1 MDWPEYKKLCDQPD
15 YWSHWMLSQCLQLIA
30 HPESPDLVAAMQQA
44 LASQPLDRP
53 NDHKGPQ
60 STFMY
65 HLPLSLA
72 LSERLLTQIQHAQNG
87 NKTTAATQARGL
99 GGFVAA
105 CQELV
110 QFRQVEAA
118 ANTRAETTTHA

>member
-1 MDWPEYKKLCDQPD
+1 
-15 YWSHWMLSQCLQLIA
+15 
-30 HPESPDLVAAMQQA
+30 
-44 LASQPLDRP
+44 
-53 NDHKGPQ
+53 
-60 STFMY
+60 MY

-72 LSERLLTQIQHAQNG
+72 LSEQLLTQIQYAQNG

-110 QFRQVEAA
+110 KLRQLEAA

>member
-1 MDWPEYKKLCDQPD
+1 MDWSEYKKLCDQPD
-15 YWSHWMLSQCLQLIA
+15 YWSHWMLNQCLELIA
-30 HPESPDLVAAMQQA
+30 HSEAPDLVAAMQQA
-44 LASQPLDRP
+44 LATQPLERP
-53 NDHKGPQ
+53 EDHRGPQ
-60 STFMY
+60 ATLMY

-72 LSERLLTQIQHAQNG
+72 LSERLLTQIQHAQSDNQ
-87 NKTTAATQARGL
+87 TTAATQARGL

-110 QFRQVEAA
+110 QFRQAEGS